1 MFSNVR
7 AGKTVSVLR
16 LVIKAEDRAGP
27 PYILASVASLIVWIF
42 GTATSFTQNSNPVI
56 DPLEFLQEYC
66 IHCHGEEKQKG
77 DRRFDSLS
85 LDLSEE
91 DAAHAWQEILDMINL
106 GEMPPEEEAPP
117 SNPESKAIVD
127 WITGNLEEVYAL
139 HAEESGTNLRR
150 LTRYEYLYTIRD
162 LCGVNIDS
170 FDPTSAFPPDN
181 RHEGFENLG
190 DKLTL
195 SDYLLERYL
204 EAGSRVI
211 DKAAGL
217 HNADDYV
224 DEYFTPD
231 DMCDRIFHFRPQIWF
246 EVNVDGRYVDVG
258 HGDRKSDRVYADRF
272 KGVPSDGYYT
282 IRVKAEAIN
291 RINRY
296 DPELLGIDPEEPIK
310 MEVLVTDPA
319 VNYPGRR
326 YNVSDRVV
334 ASIPLL
340 DHQSEIYEI
349 QAWMDKGFVPVA
361 RYANGPQPFK
371 GVLTRIAPRYH
382 PEVLPSN
389 WRDGVAATPSE
400 NQEIYLSDV
409 YEGPR
414 MRIHYMEI
422 EGPTSNGEPETQTM
436 TLFGKLK
443 DLKSISGANR
453 AIDNFIKRAFRRPA
467 LASETALYQDYC
479 HSLVRNGQSLREATL
494 TTFKAILCSPNFIY
508 VEAPQSFGDS
518 TEAIDS
524 EKARQY
530 ALASRLSYFIWSSMP
545 DRELFEVV
553 EAGELSDP
561 EILKS
566 QMLRL
571 LKDPKSRAFADHFTD
586 SWLHLNELGSMP
598 PDTKKFK
605 TYHDRQLEPLM
616 KEETRLFFYETL
628 SANLDIATFIDSD
641 FTFLNRYLA
650 DLYGIGGVSGDR
662 LGKVSLPKD
671 STRGGLLGHASIL
684 TATSNGV
691 ETSPVVRG
699 IWVLENILG
708 MPPSPPPP
716 DVEPLEPDIRGATTI
731 RDQLIKHRKVE
742 TCADCHRK
750 IDPIGFALENF
761 DPIGS
766 QRSHYRDDQGMTISP
781 VDTTGTLS
789 SGEAF
794 ANIDKLKILLLRRKD
809 QFARC
814 LTEKMLT
821 YALGRELR
829 FSDRPTVEGIVTLL
843 EDRGYGLR
851 DLVELIVTSD
861 TFREI

>member
-1 MFSNVR
+1 M
-7 AGKTVSVLR
+7 
-16 LVIKAEDRAGP
+16 LVQERVKI
-27 PYILASVASLIVWIF
+27 LIVGLF
-42 GTATSFTQNSNPVI
+42 GGITSFAQILDTVI
-56 DPLEFLQEYC
+56 DPQEFLQEYC

-77 DRRFDSLS
+77 DRRFDGLG
-85 LDLSEE
+85 LDFSDE
-91 DAAHAWQEILDMINL
+91 DTAFAWQEILDMINL
-106 GEMPPEEEAPP
+106 GDMPPEEEAPP
-117 SNPESKAIVD
+117 SNKETKAIVS
-127 WITGNLEEVYAL
+127 WITGNLEEAYAL
-139 HAEESGTNLRR
+139 HAEEAGTNLRR

-170 FDPTSAFPPDN
+170 FDPTSSFPPDS

-190 DKLTL
+190 EKLTL

-204 EAGSRVI
+204 EASSQVI
-211 DKAAGL
+211 NKAAGTYNL
-217 HNADDYV
+217 RSYV
-224 DEYFTPD
+224 DEHFTPD
-231 DMCDRIFHFRPQIWF
+231 DMCDRVFHFRPQIWF
-246 EVNVDGRYVDVG
+246 EVNVDGSYVDVG

-296 DPELLGIDPEEPIK
+296 DPDLLGIDPEEPIK
-310 MEVLVTDPA
+310 MEVLVTDPN

-340 DHQSEIYEI
+340 DHQTEIYEI
-349 QAWMDKGFVPVA
+349 QAWMDKGFVPVI

-382 PEVLPSN
+382 PEVLPTN

-414 MRIHYMEI
+414 VRIHYMDI
-422 EGPTSNGEPETQTM
+422 EGPISSADERKATKA
-436 TLFGKLK
+436 LFGEQG
-443 DLKSISGANR
+443 DLNSMSDAKRTIERFLN
-453 AIDNFIKRAFRRPA
+453 RAFRRPP
-467 LASETALYQDYC
+467 LPSETSRYQDYC
-479 HSLVRNGQSLREATL
+479 ESLVESGQSIKEATL

-508 VEAPQSFGDS
+508 VEAPQNFHGGSGS
-518 TEAIDS
+518 IETEEA
-524 EKARQY
+524 AQY
-530 ALASRLSYFIWSSMP
+530 ALASRLSYFLWSSMP
-545 DRELFEVV
+545 DRKLFQAA
-553 EAGELSDP
+553 EAGDLNDSEVFKAQL
-561 EILKS
+561 I
-566 QMLRL
+566 RL
-571 LKDPKSRAFADHFTD
+571 LDDPKSRAFADHFTD
-586 SWLHLNELGSMP
+586 SWLQLNELGAMP

-616 KEETRLFFYETL
+616 KEETRLFFYEVL
-628 SANLDIATFIDSD
+628 SNNLDIDTFIDSD
-641 FTFLNRYLA
+641 FTYLNRYLS
-650 DLYGIGGVSGDR
+650 DLYGIQGVSGDR
-662 LGKVSLPKD
+662 LSKVRLPKD
-671 STRGGLLGHASIL
+671 SSRGGLLGHASIL

-708 MPPSPPPP
+708 TPPSPPPP
-716 DVEPLEPDIRGATTI
+716 DVEPLEPDIREATTI

-761 DPIGS
+761 DPIGNH
-766 QRSHYRDDQGMTISP
+766 RSHYQDDQGMITNP
-781 VDTTGTLS
+781 VDTTGALA
-789 SGEAF
+789 SGESF
-794 ANIDKLKILLLRRKD
+794 ANVDELKRLLLERKD

-821 YALGRELR
+821 YALGRELH
-829 FSDRPTVEGIVTLL
+829 FSDRPAVEDIVSKLG
-843 EDRGYGLR
+843 DRGYGLR